1 MSGLYLWGIM
11 FLSFIFMYWY
21 LSTINPAYKQPMR
34 KLAVVKYKTSL
45 GRVKYKIAYSK
56 KFILKEFLY
65 TKSFSHVKTGNVK
78 NIIEIYFFDRD
89 GKLYS
94 LRNNKVTMLGNSKV
108 KSVMETMN
116 VSFLDIY
123 NFMSANRFLSYVIDQ
138 VKRNEKVKSVEIES

>member
-1 MSGLYLWGIM
+1 MSGWILWGIM
-11 FLSFIFMYWY
+11 VLSFIFMYWY

-45 GRVKYKIAYSK
+45 GRIKYKVAYSK

-65 TKSFSHVKTGNVK
+65 TKSFVHVKTGGTK

-94 LRNNKVTMLGNSKV
+94 LKNNRITMLKHNQV
-108 KSVMETMN
+108 KGVMETMN

-138 VKRNEKVKSVEIES
+138 VKRNEKVKDVEIES